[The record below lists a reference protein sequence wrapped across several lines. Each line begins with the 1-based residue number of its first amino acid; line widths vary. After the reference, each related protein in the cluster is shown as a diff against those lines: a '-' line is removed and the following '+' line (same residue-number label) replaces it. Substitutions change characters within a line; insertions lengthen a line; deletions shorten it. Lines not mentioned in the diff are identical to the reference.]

1 MKNKSVNSTQQ
12 LGKKIFIAG
21 KVYDLQVMDK
31 NTVEASVQTYLDNA
45 IGKELVQPFIG
56 ILRINMI

>member
-31 NTVEASVQTYLDNA
+31 NTVEASVQTLSL
-45 IGKELVQPFIG
+45 IHI
-56 ILRINMI
+56 